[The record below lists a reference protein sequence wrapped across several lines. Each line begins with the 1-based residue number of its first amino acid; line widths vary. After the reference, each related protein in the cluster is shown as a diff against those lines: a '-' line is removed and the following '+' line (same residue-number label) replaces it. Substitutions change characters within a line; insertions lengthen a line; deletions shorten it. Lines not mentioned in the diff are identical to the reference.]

1 MQEVMKVKIGGS
13 TLLFSPEACNEL
25 SRFVGVLERSY
36 DAEVVADIEG
46 RIVELILEQQ
56 TAEAVVE
63 KPLVESIIATIG
75 YPEGHTNEEPKA
87 APQSTP
93 QPTQNQGCMHSFGEV
108 VRFCLKA
115 MAWIFLVGW
124 ILAGLGVVIGII
136 TLTATDAALVG
147 MDGQFSGVSP
157 IGFSALLCGSWLMF
171 MIAVAYLLICLLRHK
186 RVSGRSLLIMAII
199 WLFLTIWAW
208 FGLGRNISNW
218 EQWGYDVEYNMEQLE
233 ERIED
238 WAERYEENVEM
249 RMESLEYNME
259 ALEDSMD
266 AFVNALDDSMDYIL

>member
-1 MQEVMKVKIGGS
+1 M
-13 TLLFSPEACNEL
+13 
-25 SRFVGVLERSY
+25 
-36 DAEVVADIEG
+36 
-46 RIVELILEQQ
+46 
-56 TAEAVVE
+56 
-63 KPLVESIIATIG
+63 
-75 YPEGHTNEEPKA
+75 
-87 APQSTP
+87 
-93 QPTQNQGCMHSFGEV
+93 GEV

-238 WAERYEENVEM
+238 WAERYEDNVEM
-249 RMESLEYNME
+249 RMESLEDQLERNME
-259 ALEDSMD
+259 AFEEDMEQFEESMD
-266 AFVNALDDSMDYIL
+266 KII

>member
-13 TLLFSPEACNEL
+13 TLLFTPEACNRL
-25 SRFVGVLERSY
+25 SRYVGVLERSY

-56 TAEAVVE
+56 SAEAVVE

-75 YPEGHTNEEPKA
+75 YPEGHTTEEPKA
-87 APQSTP
+87 APQPTP
-93 QPTQNQGCMHSFGEV
+93 QPTQNQGCLYSLGEV

-115 MAWIFLVGW
+115 IVWIFLVGW
-124 ILAGLGVVIGII
+124 ILVGLGVVIGII

-147 MDGQFSGVSP
+147 MDGQFGGVSP

-171 MIAVAYLLICLLRHK
+171 MIAVAYVLICLLRHK
-186 RVSGRSLLIMAII
+186 RVSGKSLLIMGVI

-218 EQWGYDVEYNMEQLE
+218 EQWGYDVEYNMEQFE

-238 WAERYEENVEM
+238 WAERYEDNVEM

-259 ALEDSMD
+259 ALEDSMNALVD
-266 AFVNALDDSMDYIL
+266 ALDDSMDYIL

>member
-1 MQEVMKVKIGGS
+1 MKVKIGGS
-13 TLLFSPEACNEL
+13 TLLFTPEACNEL
-25 SRFVGVLERSY
+25 SRYVGVLERSY

-56 TAEAVVE
+56 SAEVVVE

-75 YPEGHTNEEPKA
+75 YPEGHTTEEPKT

-93 QPTQNQGCMHSFGEV
+93 QHTQNQGCMHSLGEV

-124 ILAGLGVVIGII
+124 ILAGLCVIIGII

-186 RVSGRSLLIMAII
+186 RVSGKSLLIMGII

-218 EQWGYDVEYNMEQLE
+218 EQWGYDVEYNMEQFE

-238 WAERYEENVEM
+238 WAERYEDNVEM
-249 RMESLEYNME
+249 RMESLEDQLERNME
-259 ALEDSMD
+259 AFEEDMEQFEESMD
-266 AFVNALDDSMDYIL
+266 KII

>member
-1 MQEVMKVKIGGS
+1 MKVKIGGS
-13 TLLFSPEACNEL
+13 TLLFTPEACNRL
-25 SRFVGVLERSY
+25 SHYVEVLERSY

-56 TAEAVVE
+56 SAEAVVE

-75 YPEGHTNEEPKA
+75 YPEGHTTEEPKA
-87 APQSTP
+87 APQPTP

-115 MAWIFLVGW
+115 MAWIFVVGW
-124 ILAGLGVVIGII
+124 ILAGLCVIIGII
-136 TLTATDAALVG
+136 ALTATDAALVG

-186 RVSGRSLLIMAII
+186 RVSGKSLLIMAII

-218 EQWGYDVEYNMEQLE
+218 EQWGYDIDYNMEQFE

-238 WAERYEENVEM
+238 WAERYEDNVEM

-266 AFVNALDDSMDYIL
+266 ALVNALDDSMDYIL